1 MNHSTSNLPSRD
13 FESTSQFYRALGFEE
28 AWRDDGWM
36 ILKRDKIILEFFPHP
51 ELDPA
56 TSWFSCC
63 IRLDELDDFYSA
75 CLTANIPEATE
86 KAPRLHKPKLE
97 ESGLRI
103 GALID
108 PDGTLLR
115 LIQN

>member
-1 MNHSTSNLPSRD
+1 
-13 FESTSQFYRALGFEE
+13 
-28 AWRDDGWM
+28 M
-36 ILKRDKIILEFFPHP
+36 ILKRDKIILEFFLHP
-51 ELDPA
+51 KLDPG

-63 IRLDELDDFYSA
+63 IRLGELDNFYSA
-75 CLTANIPEATE
+75 CLAANIPEAVNG
-86 KAPRLHKPKLE
+86 APRLHKPTLE
-97 ESGLRI
+97 KSGLRI

>member
-1 MNHSTSNLPSRD
+1 MNHSTPNLPSRD
-13 FESTSQFYRALGFEE
+13 FELTSQFYRTLGFQE

-36 ILKRDKIILEFFPHP
+36 ILERDTIVLEFFPHL

-63 IRLDELDDFYSA
+63 IRLDDLDKFYSA
-75 CLTANIPEATE
+75 CLAVNIPEAS
-86 KAPRLHKPKLE
+86 KGAPRLHKPKLE
-97 ESGLRI
+97 ESGLRM

>member
-1 MNHSTSNLPSRD
+1 MNHSTPNLPSRD
-13 FESTSQFYRALGFEE
+13 FEWTSRFYRALGFEE

-36 ILKRDKIILEFFPHP
+36 ILNRDNIILEFFPHP
-51 ELDPA
+51 ELGPA

-75 CLTANIPEATE
+75 CLTANIPEAT
-86 KAPRLHKPKLE
+86 KGAPRLHKPKLE
-97 ESGLRI
+97 KSGLRI